1 MAIGTTRII
10 ESREDLFNSFIDQY
24 RSQLQA
30 VLAAGISEMCADE
43 IADICERDPN
53 QVRYALPGLVLAG
66 IFAEIPGGKEAKYA
80 LTEAA
85 KTALEK

>member
-1 MAIGTTRII
+1 
-10 ESREDLFNSFIDQY
+10 
-24 RSQLQA
+24 
-30 VLAAGISEMCADE
+30 MCADE